1 MNLVASAWT
10 LRRRVL
16 VMLGVVGAILLSV
29 AGAEAVVATKNREY
43 TDVLLMQVG
52 PLRVQGQE
60 MLNALLDQET
70 GVRGYAVTGDPE
82 DLGPYEQGLARE
94 QATAREIRELS
105 GKYPAIVDDLVVVEQ
120 QAQEWRRTVAQ
131 PVIDTTNSSGTAAGQ
146 ALLTDESR
154 QRFDEL
160 RASVAALQDEIFT
173 AREATA
179 RDVERTG
186 NLLVVLL
193 IVAALVVALA
203 GIALLLSLDRMVLR
217 PLTTLAGQVRQVA
230 TGDYS
235 HRITGAGP
243 PEFQRLGED
252 VDAMRQKIAADLAEV
267 REARERIEWVNTQLQ
282 KQAEELTR
290 SNRDLE
296 QFAYVASHDL
306 QEPLRKVASFC
317 QLLQRRYAGR
327 LDERAD
333 QYIAF
338 AVDGA
343 QRMQRLINDLLA
355 FSRIGRITAG
365 FTEVDLNRLM
375 GEVSAQTEP
384 ARQYADAE
392 LTWGDLPVIRGEE
405 PLLTNLL
412 VNLVSN
418 SVKFRRPDV
427 TPKVHVSARLVDDE
441 WEITCQ
447 DNGIGIEPEFAEK
460 IFVIFQRLHAKDA
473 YPGTG
478 IGLAIVKKIVEYHGG
493 RVWVD
498 TDVPEGTAIR
508 FTLPALPAD
517 IERARQTAGADG
529 STAEAASDA
538 DGAGPDAAERPG
550 DGPSTAGATGV
561 DAGSSRGDGAGSGAE
576 TPGDGGTVGEE
587 VGAGR
592 PSSGVAQRTGGS
604 PDDGGPQ
611 APDGAAGNGTGGM
624 KEAVR

>member
-1 MNLVASAWT
+1 MSLGLGRWT
-10 LRRRVL
+10 LRHRVL
-16 VMLGVVGAILLSV
+16 ALLGVVGVMLFSV
-29 AGAEAVVATKNREY
+29 AVAEAIVATKNRDY
-43 TDVLLMQVG
+43 TDVLLTEVG

-70 GVRGYAVTGDPE
+70 GVRGYAVTADPE
-82 DLGPYEQGLARE
+82 DLAPYEQGLARE
-94 QATAREIRELS
+94 RTTAQEIRLLS
-105 GKYPAIVDDLVVVEQ
+105 AKYPAVEADLLVVEQ
-120 QAQEWRRTVAQ
+120 LADEWRRSVAQ
-131 PVIDTTNSSGTAAGQ
+131 PVIDTTRTSGTAAGQ
-146 ALLTDESR
+146 ALLTDETR
-154 QRFDEL
+154 QRFDEV
-160 RASVAALQDEIFT
+160 RGAVAALQDEIFT

-179 RDVERTG
+179 RNVERTG

-193 IVAALVVALA
+193 IVAGLVVALA
-203 GIALLLSLDRMVLR
+203 GIALLLALDRMVLR
-217 PLTTLAGQVRQVA
+217 PLTALAGQVREVV
-230 TGDYS
+230 TGDYA
-235 HRITGAGP
+235 HRIVGAGP
-243 PEFQRLGED
+243 PEFQRLGTD
-252 VDAMRQKIAADLAEV
+252 VDAMRQRIAADLAEV

-355 FSRIGRITAG
+355 FSRIGRLTAG
-365 FTEVDLNRLM
+365 FTDVDLNQLM
-375 GEVSAQTEP
+375 GEVAAQTEP

-427 TPKVHVSARLVDDE
+427 APKVHVSARLVGDE

-447 DNGIGIEPEFAEK
+447 DNGIGIEPEFADK

-508 FTLPALPAD
+508 FALPALPRDVEAAGGAGAPEAD
-517 IERARQTAGADG
+517 AASPAGSPAGDERPTGDGTVSAGADAD
-529 STAEAASDA
+529 STVRPPADDRAA
-538 DGAGPDAAERPG
+538 
-550 DGPSTAGATGV
+550 
-561 DAGSSRGDGAGSGAE
+561 DAG
-576 TPGDGGTVGEE
+576 T
-587 VGAGR
+587 
-592 PSSGVAQRTGGS
+592 AQRTGVARQGGGAPGDPGKSGS
-604 PDDGGPQ
+604 GD
-611 APDGAAGNGTGGM
+611 TGGM
-624 KEAVR
+624 KEAVG

>member
-1 MNLVASAWT
+1 MSVDVSWWT

-16 VMLGVVGAILLSV
+16 ALLGVVGALLLSV
-29 AGAEAVVATKNREY
+29 AVAEAVVATKNREY
-43 TDVLLMQVG
+43 TDVLLVEVG

-70 GVRGYAVTGDPE
+70 AVRGYAVTADPE
-82 DLGPYEQGLARE
+82 DLAPYEQGLAQER
-94 QATAREIRELS
+94 ATAQEIRKLS
-105 GKYPAIVDDLVVVEQ
+105 AKYPAIVADLEAVEQ
-120 QAQEWRRTVAQ
+120 QADEWRRGVAQ
-131 PVIDTTNSSGTAAGQ
+131 PVIETTRTEGTEAGQ
-146 ALLTDESR
+146 ALLTDEAR
-154 QRFDEL
+154 QRFDEV
-160 RASVAALQDEIFT
+160 RGAVSALQDEILT

-179 RDVERTG
+179 DNVERTG
-186 NLLVVLL
+186 NLLVILL
-193 IVAALVVALA
+193 IVAALVVGTA
-203 GIALLLSLDRMVLR
+203 GIALLLALDRMVLR
-217 PLTTLAGQVRQVA
+217 PLTGLAGQVREVV
-230 TGDYS
+230 TGDYA
-235 HRITGAGP
+235 HRIVGTGP
-243 PEFQRLGED
+243 PEFQTLGTD
-252 VDAMRQKIAADLAEV
+252 VDAMRQRIAADLAEV
-267 REARERIEWVNTQLQ
+267 REARERIEWVNAQLQ

-355 FSRIGRITAG
+355 FSRIGRLTAG
-365 FTEVDLNRLM
+365 FTEVDLNSLM
-375 GEVSAQTEP
+375 ADVAAQTEP

-392 LTWGDLPVIRGEE
+392 LTWGNLPVIRGEE

-427 TPKVHVSARLVDDE
+427 PPKVHVSARLVGEE
-441 WEITCQ
+441 WEISCQ
-447 DNGIGIEPEFAEK
+447 DNGIGIEPEFADK

-508 FTLPALPAD
+508 FTLPAMPGDVEAARQSGPPTGAAESDSDPAD
-517 IERARQTAGADG
+517 RDAAPAVGEQAGGDGTVSVDADTASAARSADDAAADTAGARP
-529 STAEAASDA
+529 A
-538 DGAGPDAAERPG
+538 DVARQGGADAATGEAPG
-550 DGPSTAGATGV
+550 
-561 DAGSSRGDGAGSGAE
+561 RGGRSGSG
-576 TPGDGGTVGEE
+576 D
-587 VGAGR
+587 
-592 PSSGVAQRTGGS
+592 
-604 PDDGGPQ
+604 
-611 APDGAAGNGTGGM
+611 TGGM
-624 KEAVR
+624 KEAVG